1 MKVYIQE
8 EEGYVVI
15 RAEGRLDTNTA
26 LDFERECA
34 PCIAGENKKMILDF
48 SKLEYISSAGLRCI
62 LNMAKKLRSEGGSL
76 ALCGLRGLV
85 EEVIMISGFDSFL
98 TIFEDVDSAIKGGAN

>member
-34 PCIAGENKKMILDF
+34 PCKIGRAH
-48 SKLEYISSAGLRCI
+48 
-62 LNMAKKLRSEGGSL
+62 
-76 ALCGLRGLV
+76 V
-85 EEVIMISGFDSFL
+85 
-98 TIFEDVDSAIKGGAN
+98 